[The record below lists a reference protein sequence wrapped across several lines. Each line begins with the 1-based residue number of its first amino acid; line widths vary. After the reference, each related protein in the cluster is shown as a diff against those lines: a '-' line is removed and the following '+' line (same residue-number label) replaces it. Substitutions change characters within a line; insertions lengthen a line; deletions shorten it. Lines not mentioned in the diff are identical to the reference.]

1 MEIKFEEI
9 VEDLKDS
16 TPTFIM
22 GNLKFC
28 ANLMY

>member
-22 GNLKFC
+22 ASFKYC
-28 ANLMY
+28 ANVMY